1 MSSTEFTFVK
11 ELTLDVP
18 NVMAPPKP
26 KSSLVREKASSLN
39 DHDTGKSSA
48 DAGTDAKSEKLPNPV
63 KARAMSEVETAH
75 TARSSTNS
83 PTKSNA
89 VESPSKE
96 FEESLNRKDSSFDSP
111 PHAARR

>member
-1 MSSTEFTFVK
+1 
-11 ELTLDVP
+11 
-18 NVMAPPKP
+18 MAPPKP

-39 DHDTGKSSA
+39 DHD
-48 DAGTDAKSEKLPNPV
+48 AKSEKLPNPV
-63 KARAMSEVETAH
+63 KAKAMSEVETAH

-111 PHAARR
+111 PHAAQR